1 MKKVEEWRSSVMTR
15 EIASQMVVFVEGRL
29 ELMKTYEQIA
39 NEGSSPFQNLNY
51 RFQIRSTLTAGLIS
65 Y

>member
-1 MKKVEEWRSSVMTR
+1 MITFLFQTSLTGYYTGIIHDMKKVEEWRSSVMTR

-39 NEGSSPFQNLNY
+39 NEG
-51 RFQIRSTLTAGLIS
+51 
-65 Y
+65 

>member
-39 NEGSSPFQNLNY
+39 NEG
-51 RFQIRSTLTAGLIS
+51 
-65 Y
+65 